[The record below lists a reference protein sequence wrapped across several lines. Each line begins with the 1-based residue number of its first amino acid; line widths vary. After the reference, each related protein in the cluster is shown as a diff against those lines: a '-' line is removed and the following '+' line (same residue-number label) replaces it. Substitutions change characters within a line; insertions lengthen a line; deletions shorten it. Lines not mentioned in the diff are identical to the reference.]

1 MSPLTCQQIRRI
13 DQLAV
18 EQYAMPSIILM
29 ENAGANASRIIE
41 NHYSNLKGKVVAIC
55 CGPGNNG
62 GDGFVVARHL
72 HNAGY
77 VIKIILSCPI
87 EKLRGDGLT
96 NYNIVKRME
105 LPVLSIDDVDDVLSE
120 SVLVIDALLGTGF
133 TGQVHSPIDYLINK
147 INDSAKPIVSID
159 IPSGLDCYAGSPS
172 KTTVKADLTVTFV
185 DVKDAFLT
193 VESEPYIGKIEVAG
207 IGIPKELIEQV
218 KEEHYG

>member
-1 MSPLTCQQIRRI
+1 MGTLTCQQIRRI

-29 ENAGANASRIIE
+29 ENAGANASKIIADK
-41 NHYSNLKGKVVAIC
+41 YANLKGKVVAVC

-77 VIKIILSCPI
+77 IVKILLSCPI

-105 LPVLSIDDVDDVLSE
+105 LPVLPMEKVDEILAE
-120 SVLVIDALLGTGF
+120 SVLIVDALLGTGF
-133 TGQVHSPIDYLINK
+133 TGQVHSPIDYIINK
-147 INDSAKPIVSID
+147 INESAKPIVAID
-159 IPSGLDCYAGSPS
+159 IPSGLDCYACAPS
-172 KTTVKADLTVTFV
+172 QTTIKADLTVTFV
-185 DVKDAFLT
+185 DVKDAFRT
-193 VESEPYIGKIEVAG
+193 VESEPYVGKIEIAD

-218 KEEHYG
+218 KKEHYG